1 VKSRTVVRVLLGAAA
16 AAAVGVGV
24 RVANPRLISWWLV
37 GGCTG
42 AGGCLALAT
51 TRRGRWE
58 ERNMLIAAAGWLVT
72 AALVS
77 ATIWPLVGTFAL
89 YVFYFVL
96 YTRRH
101 KRRHKTP

>member
-1 VKSRTVVRVLLGAAA
+1 
-16 AAAVGVGV
+16 
-24 RVANPRLISWWLV
+24 
-37 GGCTG
+37 
-42 AGGCLALAT
+42 
-51 TRRGRWE
+51 
-58 ERNMLIAAAGWLVT
+58 MLIAAAGWLVT